1 MSNLYK
7 LLVVICLCPMALWA
21 QDTIEFP
28 IITDRPDATES
39 PNTVEP
45 GYIQIETGG
54 YYTSFTEGLSTQ
66 EALGYN
72 TTLVRYGLL
81 DRVELRLGWNY
92 EQSRNSTSE
101 LKVEGFS
108 PMLAGVKINIAHKDG
123 RRPEIGFLGHLY
135 LPFSAPKSTRPQ
147 VTTSDFRF
155 AVGHTLSERSSLAYN
170 FGGQWAEDQAGIA
183 YVYTI
188 AYGYALNAK
197 IGMYAELYGDAPEL
211 VPANHFWDAGFTYLV
226 NGSLQYDLT
235 VGQSITQGQNLLI
248 SAGLSYKFLK

>member
-7 LLVVICLCPMALWA
+7 LCLAICLSPIGLWA
-21 QDTIEFP
+21 QDSIEFP

-54 YYTSFTEGLSTQ
+54 YYTRFEQDATTLET
-66 EALGYN
+66 LGYN
-72 TTLVRYGLL
+72 TTLLRYGLL
-81 DRVELRLGWNY
+81 DRLELRLGWNY
-92 EQSRNSTSE
+92 EQNRSSATD
-101 LKVEGFS
+101 LKTEGFS
-108 PMLAGVKINIAHKDG
+108 PMLAGVKINIAHEDG

-135 LPFSAPKSTRPQ
+135 LPFSAPESLRPQ
-147 VTTSDFRF
+147 GTTSDFRF

-170 FGGQWAEDQAGIA
+170 FGGQWAEGQIGMA

-188 AYGYALNAK
+188 AYGYALNDT
-197 IGMYAELYGDAPEL
+197 IGVYGELYGDAPEL
-211 VPANHFWDAGFTYLV
+211 ASAHHFWDAGFTYLA

-235 VGQSITQGQNLLI
+235 VGQSITQGQDLLI
-248 SAGLSYKFLK
+248 SAGVSYKFSK